1 MARKETIAS
10 VLEKAASLP
19 TTEAKV
25 EFLRQNDNSAIR
37 TVLKY
42 ALDKNVRWL
51 LPKGPAPYKPCPYLD
66 QDGQLY
72 SEARRLYLFVEGGN
86 PNLAT
91 FKREMMFIQLLE
103 SVHPKDAELLNTIKD
118 KKLPVKGITPK
129 IVNQAFPGLLEN
141 EQIS

>member
-1 MARKETIAS
+1 MSRKESIAS
-10 VLEKAASLP
+10 VLEKTASLP

-42 ALDKNVRWL
+42 ALDKNIKWL

-72 SEARRLYLFVEGGN
+72 SEARRLYLFIEGGN
-86 PNLAT
+86 QNLAPVR
-91 FKREMMFIQLLE
+91 REMMFIQLLE

-129 IVNQAFPGLLEN
+129 VVNQAFPGLLEN
-141 EQIS
+141 E